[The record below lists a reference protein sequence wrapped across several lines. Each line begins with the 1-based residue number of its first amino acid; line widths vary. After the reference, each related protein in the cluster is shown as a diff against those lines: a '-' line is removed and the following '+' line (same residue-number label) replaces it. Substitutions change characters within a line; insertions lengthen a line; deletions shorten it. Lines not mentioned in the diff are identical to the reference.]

1 MAGYGT
7 RMLDG
12 SPPLVASAANWQ
24 IMPDGQRLFVRDW
37 PLAQAERGVLI
48 VHGLGEHSGRYA
60 RLARWFRQR
69 GFAVRSYDQRGHGR
83 TTGQRGAI
91 RRADDLVADLGR
103 VYATFT
109 QQMRTPPLL
118 LGHSMGGV
126 VALRAVLDRRLAPPG
141 LVLSSPA
148 LRSREPAWVLRSA
161 RVLDRVLPRL
171 PLRNH
176 HPKALVSHDAPVVA
190 AYRSDPLRTRWI
202 TPRLANFI
210 FRTGA
215 ACIADAP
222 RLATST
228 LLLAAGN
235 DMVVDPA
242 GSREFTARAEPGGR
256 LTARMFPELYHEV
269 FNEAEPW
276 RSRVLA
282 ELETWLAASAASRS
296 GYSE

>member
-1 MAGYGT
+1 MMHGT
-7 RMLDG
+7 
-12 SPPLVASAANWQ
+12 PPQLLVANSTGQ
-24 IMPDGQRLFVRDW
+24 QTMPDGQRLFVRDW
-37 PLAQAERGVLI
+37 PLPHAAAGAVLI

-69 GFAVRSYDQRGHGR
+69 GYAVRSYDQRGHGR
-83 TTGQRGAI
+83 TAGQRGAI
-91 RRADDLVADLGR
+91 RRADDLVADLGQ
-103 VYATFT
+103 VYAAFARLTPA
-109 QQMRTPPLL
+109 PPLL

-126 VALRAVLDRRLAPPG
+126 VALRAVLDQRVAPPA

-148 LRSREPAWVLRSA
+148 LRSWEPPWVLCSA

-176 HPKALVSHDAPVVA
+176 HPKALVSHDPQVRA

-210 FRTGA
+210 FRAGA
-215 ACIADAP
+215 ACIADAA
-222 RLATST
+222 RLATPT
-228 LLLAAGN
+228 LLLAAGD

-242 GSREFTARAEPGGR
+242 GSRQFAVRGEAGGR
-256 LTARMFPELYHEV
+256 LTARIFPELYHEV

-282 ELETWLAASAASRS
+282 ELEAWLAASAASRT

>member
-1 MAGYGT
+1 MHGT
-7 RMLDG
+7 APHLA
-12 SPPLVASAANWQ
+12 ASSTGQ
-24 IMPDGQRLFVRDW
+24 QTMPDGQRLFVRDW
-37 PLAQAERGVLI
+37 PLAHAERAVLI

-69 GFAVRSYDQRGHGR
+69 GYAVRSYDQRGHGR
-83 TTGQRGAI
+83 TAGQRGAI
-91 RRADDLVADLGR
+91 RHADDLVADLGQ
-103 VYATFT
+103 VYAAFAGEAPA
-109 QQMRTPPLL
+109 PPLL

-126 VALRAVLDRRLAPPG
+126 VALRAVLDRRLAPPA

-148 LRSREPAWVLRSA
+148 LRSWEPAWVLWWA

-176 HPKALVSHDAPVVA
+176 HPKARVSHDPRVVA

-210 FRTGA
+210 FCAGA

-222 RLATST
+222 RLATPT
-228 LLLAAGN
+228 LLLAAGD
-235 DMVVDPA
+235 DMVVDPS
-242 GSREFTARAEPGGR
+242 GSREFAAGAEAGGQLTTRIFPG
-256 LTARMFPELYHEV
+256 LYHEV

-276 RSRVLA
+276 RTRVLA
-282 ELETWLAASAASRS
+282 ELEAWLAAGAASRP

>member
-1 MAGYGT
+1 MRHEAA
-7 RMLDG
+7 
-12 SPPLVASAANWQ
+12 PPLVASSIGEQ
-24 IMPDGQRLFVRDW
+24 TMSDGQRLFVRDW
-37 PLAQAERGVLI
+37 LLPRAERAVLI

-69 GFAVRSYDQRGHGR
+69 GYAVRSYDQRGHGR

-91 RRADDLVADLGR
+91 RRTDDLVADLGQ
-103 VYATFT
+103 VYAAFAR
-109 QQMRTPPLL
+109 QMPAPPLL

-148 LRSREPAWVLRSA
+148 LRSREPPWVLYAA
-161 RVLDRVLPRL
+161 RLLDQVLPRL

-176 HPKALVSHDAPVVA
+176 HPHALVTHDPQVLA
-190 AYRSDPLRTRWI
+190 AYRRDPLRTRWI

-210 FRTGA
+210 FRAGA
-215 ACIADAP
+215 ACVVDAP
-222 RLATST
+222 RLATPT
-228 LLLAAGN
+228 LLLAAGD

-242 GSREFTARAEPGGR
+242 GSRQFAARAEAGGQ
-256 LTARMFPELYHEV
+256 LTTSVFPELYHEV

-276 RSRVLA
+276 RLHVLA
-282 ELETWLAASAASRS
+282 KLEAWLAAPAARRA